1 MVLPERGGKQQQQ
14 QQQQQLSHKESQW
27 TRSERSVQESEMRR
41 WRRKAPSISPSSA
54 SPLPAVLHARYAALG
69 RAQRRRCATR
79 ATSRPRQ
86 APPPLHRRSSR
97 RAPDA
102 TLRRQ
107 LPHTPYPNPVPSPA
121 RPPPA
126 RHAQPSA
133 EPVGG
138 SQLPSPPP
146 AGRGA
151 AAPSSLLSTP
161 SRLGNDC
168 ERLFENS

>member
-1 MVLPERGGKQQQQ
+1 MKDRGWPHARSTAGSPDAIIAIGRERGRHRAQEGRRRPR
-14 QQQQQLSHKESQW
+14 HRH
-27 TRSERSVQESEMRR
+27 TGAAAERPMSRCGGS
-41 WRRKAPSISPSSA
+41 SSA
-54 SPLPAVLHARYAALG
+54 TPTLP
-69 RAQRRRCATR
+69 
-79 ATSRPRQ
+79 
-86 APPPLHRRSSR
+86 
-97 RAPDA
+97 
-102 TLRRQ
+102 
-107 LPHTPYPNPVPSPA
+107 PHTPCA
-121 RPPPA
+121 RVPPA

-168 ERLFENS
+168 ERLLENS